1 MQKSKE
7 DCGAIRALREALKDD
22 IIGLI
27 IEQRLN
33 FVCKGTFFIKPI
45 QSRKTTYTYMK
56 LSQNKKTIC
65 YGDFPAKSQNGP
77 EMEDLTGKILISD
90 IRDFGAGMISHTV
103 ILEHFN
109 IRCHSTTTHCQF
121 SGFSFILFLV
131 IFLLKYYATKF
142 FFVKLQQT
150 LLDFCHLT
158 IFFLAWS

>member
-65 YGDFPAKSQNGP
+65 YGDFPAKNPNQVP

-90 IRDFGAGMISHTV
+90 IRDFGAGIISHTV
-103 ILEHFN
+103 ILEYFN
-109 IRCHSTTTHCQF
+109 IRGH
-121 SGFSFILFLV
+121 
-131 IFLLKYYATKF
+131 
-142 FFVKLQQT
+142 
-150 LLDFCHLT
+150 
-158 IFFLAWS
+158 

>member
-33 FVCKGTFFIKPI
+33 FVCKGTFFVKPAGG
-45 QSRKTTYTYMK
+45 RRTTYIYMK

-65 YGDFPAKSQNGP
+65 YGDVMVKTQIP

-90 IRDFGAGMISHTV
+90 IRDFGAGMIS
-103 ILEHFN
+103 IK
-109 IRCHSTTTHCQF
+109 
-121 SGFSFILFLV
+121 
-131 IFLLKYYATKF
+131 LKRVYCN
-142 FFVKLQQT
+142 L
-150 LLDFCHLT
+150 
-158 IFFLAWS
+158 

>member
-65 YGDFPAKSQNGP
+65 YGDFPAKTHIP

-103 ILEHFN
+103 ILECFN
-109 IRCHSTTTHCQF
+109 IRGHSTTTWTR
-121 SGFSFILFLV
+121 GRG
-131 IFLLKYYATKF
+131 
-142 FFVKLQQT
+142 
-150 LLDFCHLT
+150 
-158 IFFLAWS
+158 

>member
-33 FVCKGTFFIKPI
+33 FVCKGTFFVKPAGG
-45 QSRKTTYTYMK
+45 RRTTYIYMK

-65 YGDFPAKSQNGP
+65 YGDVMVKTQIP

-90 IRDFGAGMISHTV
+90 IRDFGAGMIS
-103 ILEHFN
+103 IK
-109 IRCHSTTTHCQF
+109 
-121 SGFSFILFLV
+121 
-131 IFLLKYYATKF
+131 LKRFYCN
-142 FFVKLQQT
+142 L
-150 LLDFCHLT
+150 
-158 IFFLAWS
+158 

>member
-1 MQKSKE
+1 MKNTGINPLFFWNLGKIADSWRDRNMQKSKE

-65 YGDFPAKSQNGP
+65 YGDFPAKMQIP

-90 IRDFGAGMISHTV
+90 IRDFGAGMICHTY
-103 ILEHFN
+103 FK
-109 IRCHSTTTHCQF
+109 
-121 SGFSFILFLV
+121 
-131 IFLLKYYATKF
+131 IF
-142 FFVKLQQT
+142 
-150 LLDFCHLT
+150 
-158 IFFLAWS
+158 

>member
-33 FVCKGTFFIKPI
+33 FVCKGTFFVKPT
-45 QSRKTTYTYMK
+45 QAKRTTYTYMK

-65 YGDFPAKSQNGP
+65 YGDFLVKIQIP

-90 IRDFGAGMISHTV
+90 IRDFGAGMIY
-103 ILEHFN
+103 IEPK
-109 IRCHSTTTHCQF
+109 R
-121 SGFSFILFLV
+121 FI
-131 IFLLKYYATKF
+131 
-142 FFVKLQQT
+142 
-150 LLDFCHLT
+150 T
-158 IFFLAWS
+158 IKAL